1 MYVKI
6 QLEHVIHH
14 WNTQQNVKK
23 VDQFSP
29 HGLKKTRLTKVLI
42 TGFLSRS
49 VPKIYPDESECEL
62 EKSKHTENFPE
73 SGLSAIL

>member
-1 MYVKI
+1 MYVKL
-6 QLEHVIHH
+6 QLEHEIQN
-14 WNTQQNVKK
+14 WNTQQSVKK
-23 VDQFSP
+23 GGSVFATWSE
-29 HGLKKTRLTKVLI
+29 KTRLTKVLI

-49 VPKIYPDESECEL
+49 VPKIYPDESEWEL